1 MWQLKIVFYFNKCI
15 FLTILSRN
23 SVCNFS
29 ELYLPYITWILLQIM
44 ISKVGSE
51 NIQNKSTVI
60 DWISV
65 SNMKQKVSE
74 VYSEPSWTSKTR
86 LNFL

>member
-1 MWQLKIVFYFNKCI
+1 
-15 FLTILSRN
+15 
-23 SVCNFS
+23 
-29 ELYLPYITWILLQIM
+29 M
-44 ISKVGSE
+44 ISKVCSE

-74 VYSEPSWTSKTR
+74 AYSEPS
-86 LNFL
+86 

>member
-1 MWQLKIVFYFNKCI
+1 
-15 FLTILSRN
+15 
-23 SVCNFS
+23 
-29 ELYLPYITWILLQIM
+29 M

-74 VYSEPSWTSKTR
+74 AYSEPGWTSKTR